1 MRGYL
6 VEGTAWVKSWGISLT
21 RLGMQYEVS
30 EMGGDVGGE
39 KQSTRSH
46 MWGLRLKETCYL

>member
-6 VEGTAWVKSWGISLT
+6 VEGTAWVKSWGNSLT
-21 RLGMQYEVS
+21 WLGTQYEVS
-30 EMGGDVGGE
+30 EVGGDVGGE
-39 KQSTRSH
+39 KHSPRSH